1 MATFL
6 KTKDFL
12 VLLRAKMHVSYNW
25 LILNQ
30 FRLNLKSANIPEP
43 RLFRNFKEESPT
55 TVTLKEVQPVDL
67 PKEKSAAAGQYL

>member
-12 VLLRAKMHVSYNW
+12 VLVRGKMHVG
-25 LILNQ
+25 LNRLVRKE

-43 RLFRNFKEESPT
+43 RLFRNFKEETAVGPG
-55 TVTLKEVQPVDL
+55 KENGAEPGGPL
-67 PKEKSAAAGQYL
+67 PKE